1 MGNILK
7 SLLIILIMLS
17 ISCGCLEDESDLK
30 DIDESVDIYYNNPD
44 ISFYISM
51 EDYYYKSGEPINVT
65 FNILNNENKSVII
78 SALWLPATIRL
89 SLVNKDGK
97 NFNQS
102 WAIAIP
108 WLHLNGIEIN
118 KKENYSKFYDIRYQ
132 FGFDK
137 YNNETYFF
145 WSYLDIYFLKAIY
158 VNFHSFENQI
168 DTNNFTKYYSNE
180 IEFEVV

>member
-1 MGNILK
+1 MASSYHKIEF
-7 SLLIILIMLS
+7 S
-17 ISCGCLEDESDLK
+17 
-30 DIDESVDIYYNNPD
+30 
-44 ISFYISM
+44 
-51 EDYYYKSGEPINVT
+51 
-65 FNILNNENKSVII
+65 
-78 SALWLPATIRL
+78 
-89 SLVNKDGK
+89 K

-132 FGFDK
+132 FEFDK

>member
-89 SLVNKDGK
+89 SLVK
-97 NFNQS
+97 
-102 WAIAIP
+102 ILI
-108 WLHLNGIEIN
+108 
-118 KKENYSKFYDIRYQ
+118 
-132 FGFDK
+132 
-137 YNNETYFF
+137 
-145 WSYLDIYFLKAIY
+145 KAGR
-158 VNFHSFENQI
+158 
-168 DTNNFTKYYSNE
+168 
-180 IEFEVV
+180 